1 MIKNAVF
8 ALSAL
13 ALASAPALAQSAL
26 APAMAPLTGD
36 ELGAEGASGLLLGA
50 VAAGLL
56 IGAVIVASDGSSA
69 PVSR

>member
-1 MIKNAVF
+1 MVKNAVF

-26 APAMAPLTGD
+26 APSMAPMTGE
-36 ELGAEGASGLLLGA
+36 ELGAEGASSALLGV
-50 VAAGLL
+50 VAAGLI
-56 IGAVIVASDGSSA
+56 IGGIIVASDNDSA

>member
-1 MIKNAVF
+1 MVKNAIF

-26 APAMAPLTGD
+26 APSMAPMTGD
-36 ELGAEGASGLLLGA
+36 ELGAEGATGALLGV
-50 VAAGLL
+50 VAGGLI
-56 IGAVIVASDGSSA
+56 IGAIIIAADSESA